1 MAVYGNIQIK
11 QAIKDGTIICYPFV
25 EDNLSYSTLD
35 VTLGHYYFRAERA
48 SEYPLYNP
56 LDREDVESFFDG
68 PFKAITHQQ
77 WCDLYRVRPIRNIPL
92 DHPVI
97 SMKPGERILAH
108 SHEFV
113 GVRGNLAFDMRCH
126 SSWSRS
132 GIIVSFNLG
141 WLEPGFVNRLTIEV
155 MNLNKKETVL
165 LPVGER
171 IVRLVFHET
180 TSVKGQ
186 YGDKQD
192 STTPDMYQSSP
203 NLKTIISEWSPDQM
217 LPTAYRYKRVKPIKI
232 EGLSYE

>member
-1 MAVYGNIQIK
+1 MSVLSNQQIK
-11 QAIKDGTIICYPFV
+11 QAVKNGSIICHPYN
-25 EDNLSYSTLD
+25 EDNVSYSTID
-35 VTLGHYYFRAERA
+35 ITLGHYYFRAERN

-56 LDREDVESFFDG
+56 LDREDVEAFFDG

-77 WCDLYRVRPIRNIPL
+77 WCDLYRVRPIRGIPL

-97 SMKPGERILAH
+97 SMKPGERILSH

-113 GVRGNLAFDMRCH
+113 GTKGNLAFDMRCH

-155 MNLNKKETVL
+155 MNLNKKEVVL

-180 TSVKGQ
+180 GEVKGK
-186 YGDKQD
+186 YGDKQGGV
-192 STTPDMYQSSP
+192 TPDKILPSH
-203 NLKTIISEWSPDQM
+203 NLATIISEWSPDQM
-217 LPTAYRYKRVKPIKI
+217 LPKAYLDQRVLPKKI
-232 EGLSYE
+232 AGMSYD